1 MHCESETL
9 ATIDDINLLLAYANW
24 LVVLNDVADMC
35 HFADNEAY
43 IEITDEYVVDTL
55 ADDQDAEALSGLHHR
70 IYSYSGGLKRDHET
84 DFKYLEKVKETFKE
98 DMGFDLTDFLDI
110 LSYFSNSFSETIVKK
125 IGNNVFRAPMKE
137 LLRDFLEQ
145 MNNVITEEDAAT
157 LFNYLVVSSQNLKTE
172 NGKINFYLPIGKKK
186 NKRYQV

>member
-70 IYSYSGGLKRDHET
+70 IYSYSGD
-84 DFKYLEKVKETFKE
+84 
-98 DMGFDLTDFLDI
+98 
-110 LSYFSNSFSETIVKK
+110 
-125 IGNNVFRAPMKE
+125 
-137 LLRDFLEQ
+137 
-145 MNNVITEEDAAT
+145 
-157 LFNYLVVSSQNLKTE
+157 
-172 NGKINFYLPIGKKK
+172 
-186 NKRYQV
+186 